1 MDKKLINAVIK
12 NLGYESLNDPECI
25 DELKNI
31 ANCPSGMAGGFGNF
45 IYYSDTTT
53 FFNQNRKLII
63 TQLKD
68 QAFEIGVGVIEMV
81 AGFNG
86 LKDNEDITIHEIG
99 NVLFCIDTDNH
110 DEKMIIKNA
119 LAWYSAEEVA
129 FEVVNQLE
137 DA

>member
-1 MDKKLINAVIK
+1 MDKKLIKAVIN
-12 NLGYESLNDPECI
+12 NLGYDSLNDSECI
-25 DELKNI
+25 DQLKNI
-31 ANCPSGMAGGFGNF
+31 TNCPYGMAGGFGNF

-63 TQLKD
+63 TQLKNT
-68 QAFEIGVGVIEMV
+68 AFELGIGVIEMV
-81 AGFNG
+81 AGFNC
-86 LKDNEDITIHEIG
+86 LKDDEDITIDEIG

>member
-31 ANCPSGMAGGFGNF
+31 ANCPYGMAGGFGNF